1 MQLKN
6 LQEHYLR
13 QGAYKH
19 LSLIHFHPLKIM
31 INSETTDKQTA
42 TELFEELAA
51 DGVDTDEMQEF
62 IDEHGHKDFVLYF
75 EDYQQAVEEW
85 DKEIVDSFIEE
96 FELSAVDRISDAY
109 HGSWRNGA
117 EFAEQLVQDCGYI
130 NNELPYWIEVDWEK
144 TWDNLSYDYT
154 EINGYIFS
162 NNF

>member
-1 MQLKN
+1 M
-6 LQEHYLR
+6 
-13 QGAYKH
+13 
-19 LSLIHFHPLKIM
+19 
-31 INSETTDKQTA
+31 
-42 TELFEELAA
+42 AA

-62 IDEHGHKDFVLYF
+62 IDEHGKKDFVLYF

>member
-1 MQLKN
+1 MEITK
-6 LQEHYLR
+6 
-13 QGAYKH
+13 
-19 LSLIHFHPLKIM
+19 P
-31 INSETTDKQTA
+31 TDEQTA

-62 IDEHGHKDFVLYF
+62 IDEHGHKDFILYF
-75 EDYQQAVEEW
+75 EDYQRAVEEW

-96 FELSAVDRISDAY
+96 FDMSSVDRISDAY
-109 HGSWRNGA
+109 NGQYRSGA
-117 EFAEQLVQDCGYI
+117 EFAEQLVSDCGYI
-130 NNELPYWIEVDWEK
+130 HGDLPYWIEVDWEK

>member
-1 MQLKN
+1 M
-6 LQEHYLR
+6 E
-13 QGAYKH
+13 
-19 LSLIHFHPLKIM
+19 I
-31 INSETTDKQTA
+31 SETTDKQTA

-62 IDEHGHKDFVLYF
+62 IDEHGHKDFILYF
-75 EDYQQAVEEW
+75 EDYQRAVEEW

-96 FELSAVDRISDAY
+96 FDMSSVDRISDAY
-109 HGSWRNGA
+109 NGQYRSGA
-117 EFAEQLVQDCGYI
+117 EFAEQLVSDCGYI
-130 NNELPYWIEVDWEK
+130 HGDLPYWIEVDWEK

>member
-1 MQLKN
+1 MEITK
-6 LQEHYLR
+6 
-13 QGAYKH
+13 
-19 LSLIHFHPLKIM
+19 P
-31 INSETTDKQTA
+31 TDEQTA

-62 IDEHGHKDFVLYF
+62 INEHGHKDFVLYF

-85 DKEIVDSFIEE
+85 DEDIVNSFIEE
-96 FELSAVDRISDAY
+96 FELSAVDRISEAY
-109 HGSWRNGA
+109 NGEYSSGA

-130 NNELPYWIEVDWEK
+130 HGDLPYWIEVDWEK

-162 NNF
+162 NNW

>member
-1 MQLKN
+1 MEISK
-6 LQEHYLR
+6 
-13 QGAYKH
+13 
-19 LSLIHFHPLKIM
+19 
-31 INSETTDKQTA
+31 TTSFTDEETA
-42 TELFEELAA
+42 TELFKELEA
-51 DGVDTDEMQEF
+51 DGIDADEMQEF
-62 IDEHGHKDFVLYF
+62 IDEHGHKDFVEYF
-75 EDYQQAVEEW
+75 EDYHQAVEEW

-130 NNELPYWIEVDWEK
+130 NQELPYWIEVDWEK

>member
-1 MQLKN
+1 MEISK
-6 LQEHYLR
+6 
-13 QGAYKH
+13 
-19 LSLIHFHPLKIM
+19 
-31 INSETTDKQTA
+31 TTSFTDEETA
-42 TELFEELAA
+42 TELFKELEA
-51 DGVDTDEMQEF
+51 DGIDTDEMQEF
-62 IDEHGHKDFVLYF
+62 IDEHGHKDFILYF
-75 EDYQQAVEEW
+75 EDYHQAVEEW

-130 NNELPYWIEVDWEK
+130 ERELPYWIEVDWEK